1 MTRISSIEQ
10 FQQGIDNILRQQA
23 RLNQT
28 QLELSTG
35 KKVNKPSDD
44 PSAAT
49 QLLKLSAL
57 KSNTAQYDRN
67 IDAARNQLELQ
78 ESVLSNVGNVLQRV
92 RELVIQANNATQSN
106 QSRAAIADEL
116 YNRIDE
122 LLQYANTKDPDGEYI
137 FSGFNARTPA
147 YVKSGAGYT
156 YQGDQGQ
163 RFLQISEDTQIAV
176 RNNGEEIFSGALN
189 GDGRFILETPA
200 SNQGNALVKMS
211 STSSAVSDDYTLSFA
226 APAVEGD
233 PLTYEVRDSSNV
245 LRASG
250 NYGDGASISF
260 GGITLE
266 LTGEPKSGDSFGVNR
281 AAKQDIFATVRS
293 IADALASPNVD
304 GAEYARETNDLSQA
318 ISSMDS
324 AVVHIQ
330 SQRTTLGNR
339 LQLLENR
346 AEDNRAIELRL
357 EKQIS
362 ELRDLDFAQAVSQL
376 NIQSTALQAAQQ
388 SYIRIQGL
396 SLFNFL
402 R

>member
-122 LLQYANTKDPDGEYI
+122 LLQYANTKDPDGEYV

-200 SNQGNALVKMS
+200 TNQGNALVKMS
-211 STSSAVSDDYTLSFA
+211 STSSAVSDDYTLRFIN
-226 APAVEGD
+226 PAMAGD
-233 PLTYEVRDSSNV
+233 PLTYETRDSAGALIS
-245 LRASG
+245 SG
-250 NYGDGASISF
+250 NYVSGGAVSF
-260 GGITLE
+260 RGITLE
-266 LTGEPKSGDSFGVNR
+266 VTGTPVSGDTYSINR
-281 AAKQDIFATVRS
+281 AQKQDMFATVRA
-293 IADALASPNVD
+293 IADALASPND
-304 GAEYARETNDLSQA
+304 SAADFSKETNDLSQA
-318 ISSMDS
+318 IASVDET
-324 AVVHIQ
+324 VVHMQ
-330 SQRTTLGNR
+330 SQRTTIGNR

-346 AEDNRAIELRL
+346 SEENAAVSLRL

-362 ELRDLDFAQAVSQL
+362 ELQDLDFAQAVSQL
-376 NIQSTALQAAQQ
+376 NIQSTALEAAQQ